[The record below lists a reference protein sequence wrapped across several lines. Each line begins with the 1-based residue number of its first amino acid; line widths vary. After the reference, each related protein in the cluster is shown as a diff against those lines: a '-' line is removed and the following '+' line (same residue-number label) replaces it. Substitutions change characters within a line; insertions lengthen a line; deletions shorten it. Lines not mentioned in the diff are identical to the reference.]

1 MRRDV
6 TPLLD
11 IRNLSVDFRTPRGR
25 VHALRDVSFTVPRG
39 KVVGIV
45 GESGSGKSTVVWTL
59 TRLLAA
65 NAVVESGTAEFDGR
79 DLLGLSGSA
88 MMEVRGEKI
97 SMVFQ
102 DPMTSQSPVLSYAR
116 QMTDVLYRRRGMPMA
131 EKRARAI
138 EMMRRVGIPDPE
150 SRIVQYPHQFSG
162 GMRQRASIAMALLMD
177 PMLLVADE
185 PTTALDVTMEA
196 QIIHLIRELRRELEA
211 TIVVVSHNL
220 GLIAELCDEV
230 VVMYAGEVVETG
242 GVREIFH
249 RAAHPY
255 TRALLECDPAR
266 ERSRTRRLPV
276 IPGDVPDLH
285 RKPDGCV
292 FAARCVEAMDVC
304 RERQPESFAVS
315 GDGHTARC
323 HLLGASPAPFGR
335 GTPAD
340 SVAAGHRGTP
350 ADSVAA
356 GHRGTPSSPREL
368 SGLRPT
374 PMDSR
379 FRGNDGWGRSG
390 LRRADFHSRF
400 RGNDGTGIVDGI
412 RAESGGDVGAAP
424 SGRLPGVMPAD
435 LEDEARAA
443 SSGRPPTVIPAEAGI
458 HAASDVPPAAD
469 QAPREPG
476 SSAAS
481 RHGASAPSVG
491 SRPRVSA
498 DPGAEAGIAG
508 ATSEPR
514 TRRHAASPLLEVSDL
529 CVRFRVMGT
538 IRARLRGVRNPFV
551 DAVLHASL
559 ALAHGETIGLV
570 GESGS
575 GKTTLGRAVMGL
587 VEARSGRVKFEG
599 KDVLGLTPAQFKPLR
614 RDMAMMFQDPVGSL
628 SPRQTLKSLIT
639 EPFEIHRPE
648 GFDIDAEADRLCDM
662 VRLPRSFL
670 LRYPHELSG
679 GQARRVGVARAL
691 ALNPKLIIADEPTA
705 GLDVSVQGEILN
717 LMGELQAEHGLGYL
731 IISHN
736 LPVVRHICD
745 RLAIMYL
752 GRLVER
758 GDCEAIFERPAHPYT
773 EALVRG
779 VPQPD
784 PDKRRTLL
792 SIAGE
797 VPSVTNRPAGC
808 EFHPRCKY
816 ATALCKAER
825 PVEARV
831 RDGRVVTCH
840 HPLIK

>member
-1 MRRDV
+1 M

-59 TRLLAA
+59 TRLLAG
-65 NAVVESGTAEFDGR
+65 NAVIEGGTAVFDGR
-79 DLLGLSGSA
+79 DVLGLSESA

-116 QMTDVLYRRRGMPMA
+116 QMTDVLYRRRGMGMA
-131 EKRARAI
+131 EKRARAV

-150 SRIVQYPHQFSG
+150 SRIAQYPHQFSG
-162 GMRQRASIAMALLMD
+162 GMRQRAGIAMALLMD
-177 PMLLVADE
+177 PMLLIADE

-266 ERSRTRRLPV
+266 ERTRTRRLPV
-276 IPGDVPDLH
+276 IPGDLPDLH
-285 RKPDGCV
+285 LRPDGCV
-292 FAARCVEAMDVC
+292 FAARCEDAMDVC
-304 RERQPESFAVS
+304 GERSPASFKLP
-315 GDGHTARC
+315 GEGHAARC
-323 HLLGASPAPFGR
+323 HRLEVSVTVRGTGTVDDRAGARHHDMPTSPPEPSVARTTTTDFPLGEGSPAAAPV
-335 GTPAD
+335 D
-340 SVAAGHRGTP
+340 SYIHET
-350 ADSVAA
+350 
-356 GHRGTPSSPREL
+356 
-368 SGLRPT
+368 
-374 PMDSR
+374 
-379 FRGNDGWGRSG
+379 
-390 LRRADFHSRF
+390 
-400 RGNDGTGIVDGI
+400 DGI
-412 RAESGGDVGAAP
+412 SANDVVASEAGTKPGAAHT
-424 SGRLPGVMPAD
+424 
-435 LEDEARAA
+435 
-443 SSGRPPTVIPAEAGI
+443 GRPPTDIPVDAGI
-458 HAASDVPPAAD
+458 HAAGMVPPADAN
-469 QAPREPG
+469 ATGLLRHIA
-476 SSAAS
+476 SSPNNEAWIGEFTNRA
-481 RHGASAPSVG
+481 
-491 SRPRVSA
+491 
-498 DPGAEAGIAG
+498 AEAGADN
-508 ATSEPR
+508 AAYDPR
-514 TRRHAASPLLEVSDL
+514 SYRRGTPPLLEVTDL
-529 CVRFRVMGT
+529 CVRFRVMGAV
-538 IRARLRGVRNPFV
+538 RARLMGVRNPFV
-551 DAVLHASL
+551 DAVLNASL
-559 ALAHGETIGLV
+559 TLPHGATFGLV

-587 VEARSGRVKFEG
+587 VRARSGRARFEG
-599 KDVLGLTPAQFKPLR
+599 RDVLELSPTEFKSLR

-639 EPFEIHRPE
+639 EPFEIHRPK
-648 GFDIDAEADRLCDM
+648 GFDVAAEADRLCDM

-670 LRYPHELSG
+670 SRYPHELSG

-691 ALNPKLIIADEPTA
+691 ALNPKVIIADEPTA

-717 LMGELQAEHGLGYL
+717 LMSELQAEHGLGYL

-758 GDCEAIFERPAHPYT
+758 GECESIFERPAHPYT

-779 VPQPD
+779 APQPD

-797 VPSVTNRPAGC
+797 VPSVTNRPEGC

-816 ATALCKAER
+816 ATARCKAER
-825 PVEARV
+825 PEQRTLQ
-831 RDGRVVTCH
+831 DGRVVTCH
-840 HPLIK
+840 HPLIG